1 MPIEIPSGQALTDS
15 VLSSRS
21 SCQLRNIDLMNR
33 LLPILILLAT
43 AGAVSGQ
50 QAIDFEKTVRPILQK
65 HCSEC
70 HGAQTQKS
78 GLRLDARHGFFKG
91 GDGGPVVVI
100 GKSSESELVRRIAS
114 TSSDDKMPPEGA
126 SLPQDEIELIQ
137 RWIDAGTEWP
147 ETDYDRE
154 AAIDP
159 RLRHWSF
166 QPLQPVTVP
175 DVSESEE
182 VPGRKLNAIDR
193 FVLAKQ
199 YEHGLKFSAP
209 ADRRT
214 LIRRATLDMTG
225 MPATPDRIAQF
236 VNDNSPNAW
245 SNLAEELLAS
255 PHYGERWAQHWLDVI
270 RYADTHGFEV
280 NTPRDNAWHY
290 RDYVIVALNK
300 DKPYDQFVREQLAGD
315 VFNADAATG
324 FMVASAVL
332 LPGQIGADDVSKR
345 LARQDAL
352 DEIIVGT
359 SSTMLGLTIGCARC
373 HDHKFDPITARDYY
387 SLQAY
392 FAGVE
397 YGDRPLRDADFE
409 KKKSSAAELSQK
421 IAELQT
427 QLQSYEPLARA
438 GRTLLLDEEN
448 KAVVTYLK
456 QENGPGTNPAGT
468 KPGYKDETGTLE
480 RVANI
485 SRGRYTWWN
494 NVPGEDVMT
503 YNPGV
508 AGHFQL
514 WLSWGAH
521 GSGVHTRDA
530 RYMLDQD
537 GDLSTQEDQT
547 ELARVDQY
555 YLANVTEGQTE
566 QVPLWS
572 GLKSV
577 GVIELSAA
585 SKILLRG
592 GDTGTGITADVIVL
606 QEVSS
611 DRVPRSATLPT
622 LRAPISPLQNIEHF
636 TPVVARFV
644 RLTTFE
650 TINNNQ
656 HEPCLD
662 ELEIYARKLP
672 GRNLALASAGVK
684 PTSSGNYSDVGSHQL
699 PHINDGQYGNDHSWI
714 SNQQGGGWVQLE
726 LPEATEIDRV
736 VWGRDRNGNFPDRL
750 PIRYEITTSLDGQN
764 WTTVARHE
772 DRVPLG
778 APFDAVQALVR
789 SQPADAPANLSE
801 LVAELETLRSQKTA
815 LETPAMVF
823 GGTFREPD
831 MTYVL
836 QRGDPEQKMA
846 ATTPAIPVVFSA
858 LNSVAA
864 ESPLNSISSPSGA
877 TSNNDVT
884 LTAEQQRRLDLANWI
899 ASPNN
904 PLTARVMVN
913 RIWLN
918 HFGRGLVDTPSDFGV
933 NGAKPSHPE
942 LLDWLAAEFIRSGW
956 SIKHLHRLILNSA
969 TYQQSSLIDSRAAE
983 LDRDNE
989 LLWRFTS
996 RRMESESI
1004 RDCLLSTS
1012 GELNLQMGGPG
1023 FSFFKSRGGLDGF
1036 PPLEEFTPNEMRR
1049 MIYSHKV
1056 RMEQVPVFGAFDCP
1070 DAGQSM
1076 PRRGRSTTAIQAL
1089 NLFNSPFVADQ
1100 SERFA
1105 ARIVATGATSLEAQV
1120 SSAFEISLGRRPFET
1135 EKASAEAVVREHGLA
1150 TLCRVLFNSS
1160 EFLFIP

>member
-1 MPIEIPSGQALTDS
+1 
-15 VLSSRS
+15 
-21 SCQLRNIDLMNR
+21 MNR
-33 LLPILILLAT
+33 LLPILVLLAT
-43 AGAVSGQ
+43 ARVAAGQ
-50 QAIDFEKTVRPILQK
+50 QTIDFEKMIRPILQK

-70 HGAQTQKS
+70 HGAKTQKS
-78 GLRLDARHGFFKG
+78 GLRLDARHGFIKG
-91 GDGGPVVVI
+91 GDGGPVVVT
-100 GKSSESELVRRIAS
+100 GKSTESELVRRIVS
-114 TSSDDKMPPEGA
+114 TSSDDKMPPEGPGLA
-126 SLPQDEIELIQ
+126 PEQISLIQ
-137 RWIDAGTEWP
+137 RWIDAGAEWP

-175 DVSESEE
+175 EVSEREA
-182 VPGRKLNAIDR
+182 VPGRQLNEIDR
-193 FVLAKQ
+193 FIMAKLQ
-199 YEHGLKFSAP
+199 NHGLSLSAP

-214 LIRRATLDMTG
+214 LIRRATFDMTG
-225 MPATPDRIAQF
+225 LPATPERIAQF
-236 VNDNSPNAW
+236 VNDQSPDAW
-245 SNLAEELLAS
+245 PDLVEELLAS

-290 RDYVIVALNK
+290 RDYVIRALNE

-373 HDHKFDPITARDYY
+373 HDHKFDPITSRDYY

-409 KKKSSAAELSQK
+409 EKKSQAAKLNAK
-421 IAELQT
+421 IAVLQN
-427 QLQSYEPLARA
+427 QLQSYEPVAHA
-438 GRTLLLDEEN
+438 GRTLLIDEEN

-468 KPGYKDETGTLE
+468 KSGYKDETGTLS
-480 RVANI
+480 RLSNI
-485 SRGRYTWWN
+485 SQGRYTWWN

-508 AGHFQL
+508 AGRFQL

-530 RYMLDQD
+530 RYVLDQD
-537 GDLSTQEDQT
+537 GDLATREDQT
-547 ELARVDQY
+547 ELARIDQY

-577 GVIELSAA
+577 GEVNLSEG
-585 SKILLRG
+585 SKIILRG

-611 DRVPRSATLPT
+611 EGKALLTALPV
-622 LRAPISPLQNIEHF
+622 LRAPISPLQNVEHF
-636 TPVVARFV
+636 APVMARFV
-644 RLTTFE
+644 RFTTFE

-662 ELEIYARKLP
+662 ELEIYSGKVP

-684 PTSSGNYSDVGSHQL
+684 PTSSGNYSDIGIHQL
-699 PHINDGQYGNDHSWI
+699 PHINDGLYGNDHSWI
-714 SNQQGGGWVQLE
+714 SNQQGGGWVQLDLQE
-726 LPEATEIDRV
+726 PTEIDRV
-736 VWGRDRNGNFPDRL
+736 VWGRDREGRFPDRL
-750 PIRYEITTSLDGQN
+750 PVRYEISTSLDGQI

-772 DRVPLG
+772 DRVPMG

-789 SQPADAPANLSE
+789 SQPADASANLSE
-801 LVAELETLRSQKTA
+801 LVSQLENLRSQKKN
-815 LETPAMVF
+815 LENPTMVF

-831 MTYVL
+831 MTFVL
-836 QRGDPEQKMA
+836 RRGDPEQKMDP
-846 ATTPAIPVVFSA
+846 TTPAIPVVFTATNGSTAEASA
-858 LNSVAA
+858 
-864 ESPLNSISSPSGA
+864 NSITSPGHSTPSRAGE
-877 TSNNDVT
+877 
-884 LTAEQQRRLDLANWI
+884 LTAEQQRRLSLANWI
-899 ASPNN
+899 ASPDN

-956 SIKHLHRLILNSA
+956 SIKHIHRLILNSA
-969 TYQQSSLIDSRAAE
+969 TYQQSSLINSKAADI
-983 LDRDNE
+983 DRDNT

-1004 RDCLLSTS
+1004 RDCLLAVS

-1023 FSFFKSRGGLDGF
+1023 FSFFKTRGGLDGF
-1036 PPLEEFTPNEMRR
+1036 PPLGSSLPTKCAR

-1056 RMEQVPVFGAFDCP
+1056 RMEAGA
-1070 DAGQSM
+1070 
-1076 PRRGRSTTAIQAL
+1076 R
-1089 NLFNSPFVADQ
+1089 
-1100 SERFA
+1100 
-1105 ARIVATGATSLEAQV
+1105 
-1120 SSAFEISLGRRPFET
+1120 
-1135 EKASAEAVVREHGLA
+1135 VR
-1150 TLCRVLFNSS
+1150 CV
-1160 EFLFIP
+1160 